1 VLQCHIKHFPASD
14 TSVRDCEVM
23 AYSVSGH
30 ALLLVSSRVLA
41 GAEVLHGK
49 RKQVQLLLPRG
60 FICSG
65 M

>member
-1 VLQCHIKHFPASD
+1 
-14 TSVRDCEVM
+14 M
-23 AYSVSGH
+23 AYSVSGR
-30 ALLLVSSRVLA
+30 AQLMVSSRVLTM
-41 GAEVLHGK
+41 AEDLHGE